1 MKTWTLIAG
10 IFLAAGLGSG
20 CQNRRDALPP
30 PTLGVSPRQTPAPFE
45 MACLA
50 KPEEDDSLPDL
61 VRRLAPLIIQEVV
74 SPDASSRAL
83 EPGCKSLPAE
93 VYFAVGVAQFQA
105 GPRIQVTYG
114 WPVTTPD
121 GIGSKRAMQG
131 VRITLDAG
139 GQPVLWQALRETDS
153 AGAIFVSRNLE
164 AAALAEFGG
173 REAGRTFALERGK
186 RTGAAFRIAALVED
200 GPVLMG
206 PILYVRAKTHDLMT
220 VGCRCSPTQARQ
232 LAGQQTYRLVPG
244 DQYIA
249 RAEENLKQ
257 VGGPPADDLDL
268 WLRLPASF

>member
-10 IFLAAGLGSG
+10 IVLATGLEGG

-30 PTLGVSPRQTPAPFE
+30 PAPGVSPRQTPAPFE

-50 KPEEDDSLPDL
+50 KPAEDDSLPDL
-61 VRRLAPLIIQEVV
+61 VRRLAPLIFQEVTF
-74 SPDASSRAL
+74 PDASSRAL
-83 EPGCKSLPAE
+83 EPGCENLPAE

-114 WPVTTPD
+114 WPVTTPNR
-121 GIGSKRAMQG
+121 SEPKRAMQG
-131 VRITLDAG
+131 VCITLDAS
-139 GQPVLWQALRETDS
+139 GQPVLWQALRETGG

-164 AAALAEFGG
+164 TAALAEFGG
-173 REAGRTFALERGK
+173 RETGRTFALERGK
-186 RTGAAFRIAALVED
+186 RVGKAFRIAALVED
-200 GPVLMG
+200 GPILMG

-244 DQYIA
+244 DQRIA
-249 RAEENLKQ
+249 HTEENLKRI
-257 VGGPPADDLDL
+257 GGSPADDLDL